1 MTHPYQRTLSP
12 FPLPLLALA
21 TGDHWLYL
29 QVLSSA
35 PQLIMTNLLTFVSHR
50 LLLFFPES
58 KHLAR
63 IHKPS
68 DTAPTTAS
76 DPQQQS
82 DHEKWSDRH
91 TAPTTT
97 TSPPLAS
104 SAQPTNEWPQ
114 LWTAPTTTST
124 AATAA
129 ESAHGEL
136 GPDQQRRPAHAAVV
150 AHQLVQLLN
159 VHLVL
164 HQFLLEQQQWSASL
178 HVGAAQSEAPH
189 QPATAATTAAEHDD
203 ATTHNAATHHQPPPS
218 HGPSAA
224 AATSELCQLADGE
237 SEWPTTAATDV
248 ERLRRRVQCRRRCSP
263 GPPEVGAYSV

>member
-12 FPLPLLALA
+12 FPLPLLTLA

-35 PQLIMTNLLTFVSHR
+35 PQLIMTNLLTFVSDR

-58 KHLAR
+58 KHPAR

-82 DHEKWSDRH
+82 DHERWSDRH

-114 LWTAPTTTST
+114 LWTAPTTST
-124 AATAA
+124 AAAAA

-164 HQFLLEQQQWSASL
+164 HQFLLEQQQQWSASL

-189 QPATAATTAAEHDD
+189 QPAAAEHDD